1 MQSSMVITSLVTDRR
16 VATGSTGLLVFERLR
31 IQIPTGLSRDS
42 AVGIA
47 TAYGPNDGEVR
58 DRVPVGSK
66 KCSLLHIVQTG
77 SGAHP
82 AYYPMGTGGSFPG
95 A

>member
-1 MQSSMVITSLVTDRR
+1 MLLKFINRLMV
-16 VATGSTGLLVFERLR
+16 
-31 IQIPTGLSRDS
+31 SRGG

-47 TAYGPNDGEVR
+47 AAYGLGDLRVR
-58 DRVPVGSK
+58 VRVTVGSEF
-66 KCSLLHIVQTG
+66 SLLHIVQTG

-82 AYYPMGTGGSFPG
+82 SYYSMGTGGSFPRGKAVG